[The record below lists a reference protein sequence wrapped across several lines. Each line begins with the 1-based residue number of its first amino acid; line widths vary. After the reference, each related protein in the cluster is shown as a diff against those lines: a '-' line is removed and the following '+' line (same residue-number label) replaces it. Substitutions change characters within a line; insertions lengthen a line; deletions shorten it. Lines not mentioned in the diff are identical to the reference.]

1 MMEALILMTRIPIP
15 GKTKTRLMDIFTG
28 ERCADI
34 HKCFLLDLFNIFR
47 TINNRVDI
55 FLTYTPEDSFHI
67 LKGMTPDYIKV
78 FPQKGEEL
86 GERMANAMEY
96 VFENN
101 YSKVVLMG
109 SDIPEVQPEDI
120 MQSFQLLNDRD
131 IVLNPTY
138 DGGYYLVGM
147 NILHREIFNNSL
159 KWGKKS
165 VLEGTIDIANSINL
179 NVGLGQ
185 KHRDIDTKEDLIN
198 FKDRLDKGYFTG
210 KMAPQNTIAYM
221 EKCWG
226 EVYYAER

>member
-1 MMEALILMTRIPIP
+1 MEALILMTRIPIP
-15 GKTKTRLMDIFTG
+15 GKTKTRLMDVFTG

-34 HKCFLLDLFNIFR
+34 HKCFLLDLFNVFKS
-47 TINNRVDI
+47 INHRVDI
-55 FLTYTPEDSFHI
+55 YLTYTPEDSFHI
-67 LKGMTPDYIKV
+67 IEGMIPDYIKA
-78 FPQKGEEL
+78 FPQQGQEL

-96 VFENN
+96 VFESN

-109 SDIPEVQPEDI
+109 ADIPETQPEDI
-120 MQSFQLLNDRD
+120 IESLKLLNEND

-147 NILHREIFNNSL
+147 NGLHREIFNKNL

-179 NVGLGQ
+179 RVGLGP
-185 KHRDIDTKEDLIN
+185 KHRDIDTKEDLIS
-198 FKDRLDKGYFTG
+198 FKDRIDKGHLSG
-210 KMAPQNTIAYM
+210 KIIPQNTIAYL